1 MNQLWVG
8 VTEIGLGLI
17 FCFLGHSAARV
28 VLGLW
33 GAVVGFVA
41 GSVLYVAVYQ
51 YIGGGPLGW
60 VPSWVFAIAL
70 ALLLAW
76 LSFAFYVVGVLLSMG
91 SVGFGLG
98 QLLSSALHFPPWLSF
113 AMALVTAAGLVMIG
127 WTLNLPKLLLVVLT
141 AVVGAGAVVDG
152 AQLLT
157 GSRLDWFDQS
167 LWQVNTVPHVAWTGA
182 FVALA
187 LTGILVQL
195 RQNSEDTLRDAYRS
209 K

>member
-1 MNQLWVG
+1 MDQVWVG
-8 VTEIGLGLI
+8 VAEIGLGLV

-33 GAVVGFVA
+33 GAVVGFVV
-41 GSVLYVAVYQ
+41 GNVLYVLVYQ
-51 YIGGGPLGW
+51 YIGGGPLGL
-60 VPSWVFAIAL
+60 VPSWVFAIAM

-98 QLLSSALHFPPWLSF
+98 QLLSSALHFPSWLAF
-113 AMALVTAAGLVMIG
+113 ALALVTAAGLVMVG
-127 WTLNLPKLLLVVLT
+127 WTLNLPKLLLIVLT
-141 AVVGAGAVVDG
+141 ALVGAGAVVDG
-152 AQLLT
+152 AQLLLDA
-157 GSRLDWFDQS
+157 RLSWFEQS
-167 LWQVNTVPHVAWTGA
+167 HWQLESMTYFAWTAA
-182 FVALA
+182 FAALA